1 MIIYIALIQLFLL
14 INTIIIFICEH
25 SPLWANT
32 WKSVLLRFVVAI
44 LFLVIGSYVP
54 MLALLPYYFTFIAF
68 FASIVSTILLVKYIM
83 LEYFERVRRIS
94 KLRRKNKN
102 ENQL

>member
-32 WKSVLLRFVVAI
+32 WKSVLIRFIIAI
-44 LFLVIGSYVP
+44 LLLVIGSYVP
-54 MLALLPYYFTFIAF
+54 MLALLPYYVTFIAF
-68 FASIVSTILLVKYIM
+68 FTSIVTTVLLIKYVM

-94 KLRRKNKN
+94 RLRRRNKH
-102 ENQL
+102 ESKF

>member
-44 LFLVIGSYVP
+44 LFLVIGSYAP

-68 FASIVSTILLVKYIM
+68 FASIVFTVLLVKYIM

-102 ENQL
+102 ENEL

>member
-32 WKSVLLRFVVAI
+32 WKSVLIRFIIAI
-44 LFLVIGSYVP
+44 LLLVIGSYVP
-54 MLALLPYYFTFIAF
+54 MLVLLPYYVTFISF
-68 FASIVSTILLVKYIM
+68 FISIISTVLLIKYLM
-83 LEYFERVRRIS
+83 LEYFERVRRVS
-94 KLRRKNKN
+94 RLRRRTKN
-102 ENQL
+102 ENKL

>member
-32 WKSVLLRFVVAI
+32 WKSVLIRFIVAV
-44 LFLVIGSYVP
+44 LLLVLGSYVP
-54 MLALLPYYFTFIAF
+54 LLALLPYYVTFIAF
-68 FASIVSTILLVKYIM
+68 FGSIITTVLLVKYTM
-83 LEYFERVRRIS
+83 QEYFERVRRVS
-94 KLRRKNKN
+94 RLRRRNKN
-102 ENQL
+102 EN

>member
-32 WKSVLLRFVVAI
+32 WKSVLVRFIVAI
-44 LFLVIGSYVP
+44 LMLVVGSYVP
-54 MLALLPYYFTFIAF
+54 LLALFPYWATFTAF
-68 FASIVSTILLVKYIM
+68 FISIITTALLVKYVM
-83 LEYFERVRRIS
+83 GEYFERVRRVS
-94 KLRRKNKN
+94 RLRRRNKN
-102 ENQL
+102 ED